1 VNSDELKRR
10 APVTYRYLTFVPTRS
25 QSGGIDTSGMRAEL
39 IDLLGLDAEWYDGT
53 GPTEVDEC
61 PWWSCALG
69 REVGE

>member
-1 VNSDELKRR
+1 MNSDELKRR

-39 IDLLGLDAEWYDGT
+39 IDLLGLD